1 MLLMK
6 DRHARYS
13 IQNYMNDTLV
23 TVIVGKIHHSNRE
36 EALKIEQ
43 RLLN

>member
-1 MLLMK
+1 
-6 DRHARYS
+6 
-13 IQNYMNDTLV
+13 MNDTLI
-23 TVIVGKIHHSNRE
+23 TVIVVKIHHSNRE